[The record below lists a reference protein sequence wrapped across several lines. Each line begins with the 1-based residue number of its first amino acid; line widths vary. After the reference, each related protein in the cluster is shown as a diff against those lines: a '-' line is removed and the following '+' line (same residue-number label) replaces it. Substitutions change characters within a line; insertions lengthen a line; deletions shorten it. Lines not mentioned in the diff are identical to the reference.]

1 MMSSLV
7 SSFHVVYRDRA
18 QKFRVAGDEDILA
31 RFSRSYRTNSQFTI
45 QFRTMS
51 NVDES

>member
-7 SSFHVVYRDRA
+7 CSFHVVYRDRA
-18 QKFRVAGDEDILA
+18 QKFRVAGDEGILS
-31 RFSRSYRTNSQFTI
+31 RFSKSYLPNSQFTI
-45 QFRTMS
+45 QFRAMS